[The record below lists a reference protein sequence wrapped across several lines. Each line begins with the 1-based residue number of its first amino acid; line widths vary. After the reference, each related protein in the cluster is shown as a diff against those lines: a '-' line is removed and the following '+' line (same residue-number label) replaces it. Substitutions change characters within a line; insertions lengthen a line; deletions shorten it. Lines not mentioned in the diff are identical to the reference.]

1 MRDRGTGIDAAG
13 LAPERWLT
21 QDYRQREA
29 TAALAWTRHGWQTR
43 LGINVIDLA
52 ENFGDADYAT
62 RQVGMSAES
71 HIRKQALFASAEGP
85 LGAGRLELG
94 LRRDLQRYLS
104 SQVYDAGPPAQ
115 TTTGSGV
122 VKSATSPKLALSWP
136 FGGYRLRGS
145 LGTGF
150 SPPQA
155 SQLYNGY
162 VGAGSVMLANPGLQP
177 ERSTTADLSLSRND
191 AAGDWAVTLFATRWR
206 DKIGTRIVSY
216 GMPVVQQP
224 QNVGKVAAHGLETQ
238 WSRRFA
244 GGWSASA
251 NYTYTR
257 TRVVED
263 LSDPALVGRE
273 LPDMPR
279 HKANLALTFDAGAG
293 FAARAKLRLVGSA
306 FTDDA
311 NTVTDARGYRW
322 KKAGYAVLDLA
333 ATWRR
338 PGWEFTLAL
347 DNVFDRDY
355 VSGFFWHQEPRT
367 LRGELT
373 LHF

>member
-1 MRDRGTGIDAAG
+1 
-13 LAPERWLT
+13 
-21 QDYRQREA
+21 
-29 TAALAWTRHGWQTR
+29 
-43 LGINVIDLA
+43 
-52 ENFGDADYAT
+52 
-62 RQVGMSAES
+62 
-71 HIRKQALFASAEGP
+71 
-85 LGAGRLELG
+85 
-94 LRRDLQRYLS
+94 
-104 SQVYDAGPPAQ
+104 
-115 TTTGSGV
+115 
-122 VKSATSPKLALSWP
+122 
-136 FGGYRLRGS
+136 
-145 LGTGF
+145 
-150 SPPQA
+150 
-155 SQLYNGY
+155 
-162 VGAGSVMLANPGLQP
+162 LANPALQA
-177 ERSTTADLSLSRND
+177 ERSTTADLALSRND
-191 AAGDWAVTLFATRWR
+191 EAGDWTITLFATRWR

-224 QNVGKVAAHGLETQ
+224 QNTGKVVAHGLEAQ
-238 WSRRFA
+238 WSRRLA

-263 LSDPALVGRE
+263 LSDPALVGKE

-279 HKANLALTFDAGAG
+279 HKANLALAFDVGEG
-293 FAARAKLRLVGSA
+293 FAARAKLRAIGSA

-311 NTVTDARGYRW
+311 NTVTDVRGYRW
-322 KKAGYAVLDLA
+322 KKSGYAVFDLA

-338 PGWEFTLAL
+338 PRWELTLAL